1 MDQLKHDIL
10 SLIYTKQGFVE
21 ISYELDNEIPQMI
34 SQLQRYYNDDR
45 SFYDIVLQIRYRWG
59 PIFSGPLKTKLSDF
73 TNMYLNELEKIENMI
88 KFAENHP
95 DVVRIKEQEMT
106 NLTDELSLLMDPF
119 SNVIKGIKKTS
130 ITPKSSIIK
139 KKRN

>member
-1 MDQLKHDIL
+1 MDQLKRDIL
-10 SLIYTKQGFVE
+10 SLIYNKQGFVE

-34 SQLQRYYNDDR
+34 AQLQRYYNDDR
-45 SFYDIVLQIRYRWG
+45 SFYDILLQIRYRWG
-59 PIFSGPLKTKLSDF
+59 PIFSEPLKTKLSDF
-73 TNMYLNELEKIENMI
+73 TTMYLNELEKIENMI

-106 NLTDELSLLMDPF
+106 NLTDELAILMDPF
-119 SNVIKGIKKTS
+119 SKVIKGIKKTS
-130 ITPKSSIIK
+130 ITPKLSIIK

>member
-34 SQLQRYYNDDR
+34 AQLQRYYNDDR
-45 SFYDIVLQIRYRWG
+45 SFYDILLQIRYRWG
-59 PIFSGPLKTKLSDF
+59 PIFSGTLKAKLSDF
-73 TNMYLNELEKIENMI
+73 TTMYLNELEKIENMI

-106 NLTDELSLLMDPF
+106 NLTDELALLMDPF

>member
-1 MDQLKHDIL
+1 MDQLKYDIL

-21 ISYELDNEIPQMI
+21 ISSELDNEIPQMI
-34 SQLQRYYNDDR
+34 AQLQRHYNDDR
-45 SFYDIVLQIRYRWG
+45 SFYDILLQIRYRWG
-59 PIFSGPLKTKLSDF
+59 PIFSGRLKTKLSDF
-73 TNMYLNELEKIENMI
+73 TTIYLNELEKIENMI

-106 NLTDELSLLMDPF
+106 NLTDELALLMDPF
-119 SNVIKGIKKTS
+119 SNVIKSIKKTS

>member
-34 SQLQRYYNDDR
+34 AQLQRYYNDDR
-45 SFYDIVLQIRYRWG
+45 SFYDILLQIRYRWG
-59 PIFSGPLKTKLSDF
+59 PIFSGTLKAKLSDF
-73 TNMYLNELEKIENMI
+73 TTMYLNELEKIENMI
-88 KFAENHP
+88 KCAENHP

-106 NLTDELSLLMDPF
+106 NLTDELALLMDPF

>member
-34 SQLQRYYNDDR
+34 AQLERYYNDDR
-45 SFYDIVLQIRYRWG
+45 SFYDILLQIRYRWG
-59 PIFSGPLKTKLSDF
+59 PIFSGTLKAKLSDF
-73 TNMYLNELEKIENMI
+73 TTMYLNELEKIENMI

-106 NLTDELSLLMDPF
+106 NLTDELALLMDPF